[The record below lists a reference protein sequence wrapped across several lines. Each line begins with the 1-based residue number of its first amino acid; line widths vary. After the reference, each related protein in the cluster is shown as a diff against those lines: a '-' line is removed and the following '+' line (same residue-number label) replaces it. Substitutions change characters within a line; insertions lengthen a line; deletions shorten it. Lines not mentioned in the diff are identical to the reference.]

1 VKEFVEYRDAKAFLE
16 WLPKAPEKI
25 QKLAEYEITWTSEN
39 RDAVIVA
46 FFTKE
51 AQLDTYDIY
60 LAYKKTTAQV

>member
-1 VKEFVEYRDAKAFLE
+1 VKEFVEYHEAKGFLE

-25 QKLAEYEITWTSEN
+25 QKLAEYEVTWTSEY

-51 AQLDTYDIY
+51 GQLDTYDIY
-60 LAYKKTTAQV
+60 LAFKKNTTGV